1 MRYALPLL
9 VSAVLVAP
17 GVARSAPESSSSD
30 VVLTLRGDDDVR
42 MARAHVVVSCPGESD
57 RTLKADSAGRVTV
70 SSDDALAGC
79 RLKARA
85 RGVWYELKLG
95 ATPTVDAKLVL
106 SRKGG
111 VPGGV
116 PGGVVG
122 GVVGGVLGGA
132 VASAHGSVAK
142 SASGSATRLVRVKS
156 RSVEASAT
164 SGALMDSSRP
174 RPRAGTLTAGA
185 VDDLDNP
192 KAFRRYLQTVPKSIA
207 ERDAFGG
214 PHRILQVTDN
224 RGRAVAGATV
234 TLGKRSYRTRRDGRV
249 VLIPGW
255 DPIGGEGQQARVPVG
270 AKRAVLSPLEADV
283 TRVVLDRRIDPP
295 KPSVD
300 LALVVDTTGSMGDEL
315 EYLKVELE
323 QLFSTLDEQYDNL
336 DLRWGLVLYR
346 DTHDEYVARSFDFT
360 ADFATFAGKL
370 RTQTAGG
377 GGDFPEAVDEAFKRA
392 GQLNWRDAAAAGRV
406 LVHVADAPPH
416 HDKVG
421 DAMEAANA
429 LRRAGT
435 SIYPVASS
443 GIDAVAEFT
452 MRSMAL
458 MSGGQYV
465 FLTDDSGV
473 GGSHREATEACFK
486 VDKLITVLQK
496 ILEAELEGRRAS
508 LPRGNRG
515 KGCQKQ

>member
-1 MRYALPLL
+1 M
-9 VSAVLVAP
+9 
-17 GVARSAPESSSSD
+17 
-30 VVLTLRGDDDVR
+30 LTLRGDDEVR
-42 MARAHVVVSCPGESD
+42 MARAHVVVSCPGESA

-70 SSDDALAGC
+70 SSEDTVAGC
-79 RLKARA
+79 TIKARA

-95 ATPTVDAKLVL
+95 ATPTTDAKLVL
-106 SRKGG
+106 ERKTGWVAGGVAGG

-122 GVVGGVLGGA
+122 GVVGGALGG
-132 VASAHGSVAK
+132 VAAKRSAPAAAGASRSIRMESAPVRGSVSSGIMMDK
-142 SASGSATRLVRVKS
+142 TSAAHS
-156 RSVEASAT
+156 
-164 SGALMDSSRP
+164 P
-174 RPRAGTLTAGA
+174 PPRAGTLTAGA

-192 KAFRRYLQTVPKSIA
+192 EAFRRYLKTVPESIA

-255 DPIGGEGQQARVPVG
+255 DPIGEEGQSARVPVG
-270 AKRAVLSPLEADV
+270 AKRALLSSLEADV
-283 TRVVLDRRIDPP
+283 TRVVLDKRIDPP

-323 QLFSTLDEQYDNL
+323 HLFSMLDEQYDNL

-346 DTHDEYVARSFDFT
+346 DTHDDYTTRAFDFS
-360 ADFATFAGKL
+360 AEFSTFAGHL
-370 RTQTAGG
+370 RNQTATG
-377 GGDFPEAVDEAFKRA
+377 GGDFPEAVDEAFVRA
-392 GQLNWRDAAAAGRV
+392 GQLSWRDAAAAGRV

-416 HDKVG
+416 QNKIA
-421 DAMEAANA
+421 DAMEAANR

-443 GIDAVAEFT
+443 GIDATAEFT

-465 FLTDDSGV
+465 FLTDDSGI
-473 GGSHREATEACFK
+473 GGAHREATEACFK

-508 LPRGNRG
+508 LPSGNRG
-515 KGCQKQ
+515 SGCQK